1 MGRCG
6 RWGAYRNR
14 AGFTVIELVIV
25 MVLIGLI
32 VAIAAPRIDT
42 TKYRVESA
50 MQGLGVSL
58 LAQERLAITKQHDI
72 IILFDEANNSV
83 RIHEDQNNN
92 GLIDAGEHV
101 RGMPLGEGIVFGRG
115 AAPARPMG
123 PGPITFLKH
132 VGTFPALVFHRDG
145 SASEAAGFYITS
157 VRAAAGTVHATDARA
172 IELEAATGR
181 ASWYRYN
188 GSKWLRAF

>member
-1 MGRCG
+1 MKTGYG
-6 RWGAYRNR
+6 FRNQQ
-14 AGFTVIELVIV
+14 GWTIVELIIVVV
-25 MVLIGLI
+25 MVGL
-32 VAIAAPRIDT
+32 VVVIAAPRIDT

-50 MQGLGVSL
+50 VQGLGMTL

-72 IILFDEANNSV
+72 IVLFDQPNNSI
-83 RIHEDQNNN
+83 RIHEDRDNS
-92 GLIDAGEHV
+92 GTIDPGERV

-115 AAPARPMG
+115 AATARPMG
-123 PGPITFLKH
+123 PGPITF
-132 VGTFPALVFHRDG
+132 VRRIAGMPALVFHRDG

-157 VRAAAGTVHATDARA
+157 VQAAGGAVRATDARA

-188 GSKWLRAF
+188 GTTWLRAF